1 MNFRQFIENIEMDAD
16 GSVTVRNVSM
26 ITDRMWGTIN
36 YYMRRKGYDWLG
48 AGDAET
54 LMGNILKRNGGKI
67 DASIFPDHAAAIKY
81 AFKLRE
87 KRPARTPDQ
96 KVLTAIKKH
105 FGMTN
110 NYNVAGYILPDGS
123 MLNFSGQNRGAGPGD
138 TRGEDHR
145 AIGHFLDRESYDAI
159 REFGNRFGAISL
171 HFGNNY
177 ATMRIY
183 QAPTDKQINRIK
195 EIKNL
200 VDEMMINLHLGQ
212 KDALKMYGKRDH
224 GYVVD
229 LKRFFA

>member
-1 MNFRQFIENIEMDAD
+1 MRFRQFIENTE
-16 GSVTVRNVSM
+16 
-26 ITDRMWGTIN
+26 ITDEMWGTIN
-36 YYMRRKGYDWLG
+36 NYMKRKGYDWRG
-48 AGDAET
+48 PEDA
-54 LMGNILKRNGGKI
+54 KRIIGSMFKDGEI
-67 DASIFPDHAAAIKY
+67 DDKMFPDHAAAIKY

-105 FGMTN
+105 FGVTN

-212 KDALKMYGKRDH
+212 QDALKMYGKRDH